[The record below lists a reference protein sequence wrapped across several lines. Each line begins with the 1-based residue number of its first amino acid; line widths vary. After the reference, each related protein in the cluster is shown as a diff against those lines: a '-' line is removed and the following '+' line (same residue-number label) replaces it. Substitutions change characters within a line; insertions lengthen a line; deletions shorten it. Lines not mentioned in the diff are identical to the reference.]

1 VGVYSDLSILSTTA
15 VLSILV
21 TATINDTKNTGVS
34 SASSIYTLKLHDPC
48 TATSIS
54 ASSISIQIK
63 TFDPVGQLVFG
74 EFNDTVSVSLGGS
87 TPLLWRPKLLALK
100 HQRPIFTYTLKSV
113 KQNFSVLKFQW
124 NRWRELCANVES
136 FSDKLS
142 VHFYSLNSLSSRT

>member
-1 VGVYSDLSILSTTA
+1 MGVYSDLSILSTTA

-87 TPLLWRPKLLALK
+87 TPFCGDRN
-100 HQRPIFTYTLKSV
+100 Y
-113 KQNFSVLKFQW
+113 
-124 NRWRELCANVES
+124 
-136 FSDKLS
+136 
-142 VHFYSLNSLSSRT
+142 